1 MTSKLNT
8 VKKNLNTVKEP
19 LPRTRRAAPKM
30 PADAR
35 AETKSSP
42 KSYHHGDL
50 REALIRASVEIIE
63 TQGLDGFSL
72 REAARRA
79 GVSPAAP
86 AHHFGDVRGLLS
98 AVATVGFRD
107 FADELESIRGDD
119 RRATI
124 RAIAHAYLRFAERRP
139 GMFRLMWKTSAFYL
153 TDENLY
159 QAGLRAFRVLD
170 KAVRGTATP
179 ALVGDLA
186 LAPTIACWSLMHGF
200 SALAID
206 KAFFADDPEESAQL
220 GVMLDAVLAN
230 LNAFDTSPP
239 QDPQGPGKP

>member
-1 MTSKLNT
+1 MKS
-8 VKKNLNTVKEP
+8 
-19 LPRTRRAAPKM
+19 
-30 PADAR
+30 ADSE
-35 AETKSSP
+35 ETL

-63 TQGLDGFSL
+63 TQGLDRFSL

-79 GVSPAAP
+79 GVSSGAP
-86 AHHFGDVRGLLS
+86 AHHFGDIRGLLS

-107 FADELESIRGDD
+107 FANELESIRGDD
-119 RRATI
+119 RQATI
-124 RAIAHAYLRFAERRP
+124 RAIAHAYLQFAQRRP

-153 TDENLY
+153 TDEDLY
-159 QAGLRAFRVLD
+159 NAGLRAFRVLD
-170 KAVRGTATP
+170 QAVRGTATS
-179 ALVGDLA
+179 ALIGDIS

-206 KAFFADDPEESAQL
+206 KAFFADTPEDYARL

-230 LNAFDTSPP
+230 LNSLD
-239 QDPQGPGKP
+239 QLK

>member
-8 VKKNLNTVKEP
+8 VKNDLNTVKEP
-19 LPRTRRAAPKM
+19 VPRKRDTVPR
-30 PADAR
+30 
-35 AETKSSP
+35 KSVDSKGAT

-50 REALIRASVEIIE
+50 REALVRASVDIIE

-79 GVSPAAP
+79 GVSPGAP

-107 FADELESIRGDD
+107 FADELESIQGVD
-119 RRATI
+119 REATI
-124 RAIAHAYLRFAERRP
+124 RALAHAYLRFAQRRP

-153 TDENLY
+153 SDENLY
-159 QAGLRAFRVLD
+159 RAGLRAFRVLD
-170 KAVRGTATP
+170 QAVRGTATP
-179 ALVGDLA
+179 ELVGDVSLA
-186 LAPTIACWSLMHGF
+186 STIACWSLMHGF

-206 KAFFADDPEESAQL
+206 KAFFADDPEESANL
-220 GVMLDAVLAN
+220 GVMFDAVLSS
-230 LNAFDTSPP
+230 LNVLNQSPA
-239 QDPQGPGKP
+239 QDRQV

>member
-19 LPRTRRAAPKM
+19 VQRKRRAAPKTDV
-30 PADAR
+30 ASNGDA
-35 AETKSSP
+35 KP
-42 KSYHHGDL
+42 YHHGDL
-50 REALIRASVEIIE
+50 REALVRASVDIIE
-63 TQGLDGFSL
+63 TEGLDGFSL

-79 GVSPAAP
+79 GVSAGAP

-107 FADELESIRGDD
+107 FADELESIQGED
-119 RRATI
+119 RQATI
-124 RAIAHAYLRFAERRP
+124 RALAHAYLRFAERRP

-179 ALVGDLA
+179 ELVGDLS

-206 KAFFADDPEESAQL
+206 KAFFADDPEESARL
-220 GVMLDAVLAN
+220 GVMFDAVLGN
-230 LNAFDTSPP
+230 LSVLNKA
-239 QDPQGPGKP
+239 